1 MFINHFTLHIRKH
14 KFQIPE
20 GSSHIIMRLD
30 NKTKLAIPTFVDTG
44 ETYECLCSGEKKYS
58 HKEFVEHVM
67 KWHKGVTPLLKID
80 I

>member
-1 MFINHFTLHIRKH
+1 
-14 KFQIPE
+14 
-20 GSSHIIMRLD
+20 MRLD